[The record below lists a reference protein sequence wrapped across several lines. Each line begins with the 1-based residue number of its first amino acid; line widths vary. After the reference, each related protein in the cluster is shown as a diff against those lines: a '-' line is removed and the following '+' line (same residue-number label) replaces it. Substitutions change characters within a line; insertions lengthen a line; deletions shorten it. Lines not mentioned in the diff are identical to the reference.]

1 MKFTTTLRVRYA
13 ETDQMG
19 VVYHGNY
26 FAWFEVG
33 RAELL
38 RQLGFSYAE
47 LESGEGCS
55 LPVVETSCR
64 YRRPARYDDQLRL
77 QTTVK
82 AIRGP
87 ILIFAYALYRDELLL
102 ADAETKHVVVDRQ
115 LQQRRLP
122 EPYQAAIL
130 AALE

>member
-26 FAWFEVG
+26 FTWFEVG
-33 RAELL
+33 RGELL
-38 RQLGFSYAE
+38 RQLGLSYAE
-47 LESGEGCS
+47 LESSQGCS
-55 LPVVETSCR
+55 LPIVEASCR
-64 YRRPARYDDQLRL
+64 YRRPARYDDLLQL
-77 QTTVK
+77 QTVVR

-87 ILIFAYALYRDELLL
+87 ILVFSYALYRDELLL

-115 LQQRRLP
+115 LQRRRLP
-122 EPYQAAIL
+122 EHYQAAIL